1 MTDIDGITQR
11 VNQAIEDRGG
21 ALADQI
27 GPDGELSR
35 LKMKN
40 RDQGR
45 ELLNLDKEIDDLR

>member
-1 MTDIDGITQR
+1 M
-11 VNQAIEDRGG
+11 
-21 ALADQI
+21 ADQI

-35 LKMKN
+35 LKMKH

>member
-1 MTDIDGITQR
+1 M
-11 VNQAIEDRGG
+11 
-21 ALADQI
+21 ADQI

-45 ELLNLDKEIDDLR
+45 ELLNLDKEIDDLK